1 MSWDTAGAGGDS
13 FAEPANND
21 FGGGAVDAY
30 GGSYGAEGEGAG
42 GGGGGGFG
50 GDCYNCGET
59 G

>member
-13 FAEPANND
+13 FAEPASNNH
-21 FGGGAVDAY
+21 GGVDAY
-30 GGSYGAEGEGAG
+30 GGSHGGEDEGVVGTG
-42 GGGGGGFG
+42 GGVGFG